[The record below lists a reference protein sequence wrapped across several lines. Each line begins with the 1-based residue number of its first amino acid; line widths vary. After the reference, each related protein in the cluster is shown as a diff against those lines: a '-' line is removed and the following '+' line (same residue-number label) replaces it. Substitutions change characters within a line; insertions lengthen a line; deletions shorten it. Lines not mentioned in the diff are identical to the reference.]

1 MIHMTRRFAFA
12 AALLALAGT
21 ASAHTGHGTH
31 GLLAG
36 LDHPLGPD
44 HLLAMVAVGAW
55 SAAAFQGSRRA
66 FGPAAFLA
74 MMSIG
79 AALGAAGLAPSFVE
93 SGIAASVV
101 LMGALLV
108 FAHRLLPALGLAAVA
123 VSGTLHGLA
132 HGQEIPAGTAFGSY
146 AAGFLLTTALLHVA
160 GLAAGVRFAQIRE
173 GFWRLAG
180 SSLAAVGLLM
190 LARV

>member
-1 MIHMTRRFAFA
+1 MTKTTRRLALA

-31 GLLAG
+31 GFLAG

-55 SAAAFQGSRRA
+55 SAAACQGAQRA
-66 FGPAAFLA
+66 LGPLAFLIA
-74 MMSIG
+74 MSIG
-79 AALGAAGLAPSFVE
+79 AVLGAAGLAPSFAE

-101 LMGALLV
+101 LMGVMLL
-108 FAHRLLPALGLAAVA
+108 AAKRLPPAVGLALIAVTGA
-123 VSGTLHGLA
+123 LHGVA
-132 HGQEIPAGTAFGSY
+132 HGGEIPAGTGFASY
-146 AAGFLLTTALLHVA
+146 AAGFLLTTALLHA
-160 GLAAGVRFAQIRE
+160 TGLAAGVRLARARTSM
-173 GFWRLAG
+173 WRLAG
-180 SSLAAVGLLM
+180 SSLAGVGLLM

>member
-1 MIHMTRRFAFA
+1 MTQITRRFALA

-31 GLLAG
+31 GFLAG

-55 SAAAFQGSRRA
+55 SAAACRGARRA
-66 FGPAAFLA
+66 FGPLAFLIF
-74 MMSIG
+74 MSLG

-101 LMGALLV
+101 LMGVMLL
-108 FAHRLLPALGLAAVA
+108 AAKHLSPTLGLALIAA
-123 VSGTLHGLA
+123 TGALHGVA
-132 HGQEIPAGTAFGSY
+132 HGGEIPAG
-146 AAGFLLTTALLHVA
+146 AGFGAYVAGMLLTTALLHATGV
-160 GLAAGVRFAQIRE
+160 AAGVQLARVRA
-173 GFWRLAG
+173 GLWRLAG
-180 SSLAAVGLLM
+180 STLTGAGLLM
-190 LARV
+190 LARL